1 MLQKTTVS
9 QLERQLLEVI
19 DLYRSMIIDPIEQE
33 MGDSPNW
40 QYIRSR
46 LLKALGD
53 RGLSGRIREIVSFHE
68 STGERSA
75 N

>member
-1 MLQKTTVS
+1 MLENKPKS
-9 QLERQLLEVI
+9 QLERQLLEVV

-53 RGLSGRIREIVSFHE
+53 RGLSGRIREIVAFHE
-68 STGERSA
+68 GTGGHSA

>member
-1 MLQKTTVS
+1 MLDKKSTS
-9 QLERQLLEVI
+9 LLERQLLEVI
-19 DLYRSMIIDPIEQE
+19 DQYRSMIIDPIEQE

-40 QYIRSR
+40 LYIRSR

-53 RGLSGRIREIVSFHE
+53 RGLSGRIREIVANHE
-68 STGERSA
+68 